1 VSVDKSVPAAAPY
14 VGGKPVLKM
23 RANFGSVSVDSRR
36 QALDHY
42 LNVLTDTNVFPARGT
57 DLVAD
62 AVLRVYGKP
71 LGLQVLK
78 MSVEETEQYVSVD
91 RISNSGGEGVV
102 MAMFLF
108 LLINQLRAE
117 NHAHVQR
124 IAGGPLILDNPFAK
138 ATSPA
143 MWRAQ
148 RLLAAAMNVQ
158 LIFATAVQDYNAIG
172 EFQRFIRLRKAGQ
185 NTKTRRWH
193 LEIASFLLNETPDEV
208 EA

>member
-1 VSVDKSVPAAAPY
+1 
-14 VGGKPVLKM
+14 
-23 RANFGSVSVDSRR
+23 
-36 QALDHY
+36 
-42 LNVLTDTNVFPARGT
+42 
-57 DLVAD
+57 
-62 AVLRVYGKP
+62 
-71 LGLQVLK
+71 
-78 MSVEETEQYVSVD
+78 
-91 RISNSGGEGVV
+91 

-193 LEIASFLLNETPDEV
+193 LEIASYLLNETPDEV
-208 EA
+208 AA